1 MLAVGVWREHDAEPL
16 AGAAGDVAQEIALR
30 PAAAP
35 VLLDDDGG
43 AVGQL
48 ETRDVERVATGM
60 LAPAMLAA
68 GLAPAR
74 IGADL
79 AHEPDTLAEMG
90 EGGSL
95 HVLAREGVE
104 LPREAAAHQ
113 TRGAPGDARGA
124 HLDGIAD
131 GAGRRAG
138 RRRGGRIA
146 QAEPVQAGEALRRI
160 GRRRTAGAGGE
171 QDQPCGGG
179 EAGQAVGAGHA
190 TGATAGMPA
199 TESHKSRR
207 RNGFVRRAERRVGE
221 DRRRHAAADPLPF
234 RETPMPQVA
243 LKDAFSGARVMVTG
257 GLGFIGSTL
266 GARLV
271 ELGADVLLV
280 DNLLAEYG
288 GNFFNVAPIRDKVT
302 IEIADIRDVRAM
314 RALLKGCRYLFNL
327 AGQTSHADSM
337 IDPETDLAINCRA
350 QLTLLE
356 ACRQICAEVGIVYAS
371 TRQIY
376 GRPRYLPVDEKH
388 PLRPV
393 DVNGVNKMAG
403 EAYHMLFHDVY
414 GIRATALRLTNVYGP
429 RMRIKDA
436 RQTFIGVWLR
446 AVLEGRP
453 FEVWNGAQLRDLS
466 YVDDAVE
473 ALLLAAA
480 TTETAGG
487 VFNVG
492 GDRVV
497 SLKELADMLVAAQGG
512 GGYELREFPP
522 ERKRIDIG
530 DYHTD
535 DALFRRVSGWAPRT
549 PLPDGLA
556 RSLAYFRA
564 HLPEYL

>member
-1 MLAVGVWREHDAEPL
+1 M
-16 AGAAGDVAQEIALR
+16 
-30 PAAAP
+30 PAN
-35 VLLDDDGG
+35 
-43 AVGQL
+43 
-48 ETRDVERVATGM
+48 
-60 LAPAMLAA
+60 
-68 GLAPAR
+68 R
-74 IGADL
+74 ITPWTPPQWSCA
-79 AHEPDTLAEMG
+79 
-90 EGGSL
+90 
-95 HVLAREGVE
+95 
-104 LPREAAAHQ
+104 
-113 TRGAPGDARGA
+113 
-124 HLDGIAD
+124 
-131 GAGRRAG
+131 AGRRGDPA
-138 RRRGGRIA
+138 RL
-146 QAEPVQAGEALRRI
+146 ALK
-160 GRRRTAGAGGE
+160 
-171 QDQPCGGG
+171 P
-179 EAGQAVGAGHA
+179 
-190 TGATAGMPA
+190 
-199 TESHKSRR
+199 
-207 RNGFVRRAERRVGE
+207 RVGE
-221 DRRRHAAADPLPF
+221 DRGRHAAANPLLPS

-243 LKDAFSGARVMVTG
+243 LSDAFTGARVMITG

-266 GARLV
+266 ASRLV

-288 GNFFNVAPIRDKVT
+288 GNLFNVAPIRETVT
-302 IEIADIRDVRAM
+302 VEIADIRDVRAM
-314 RALLKGCRYLFNL
+314 RALLKGCDYLFNL

-337 IDPETDLAINCRA
+337 TDPETDLAINCRA

-356 ACRQICAEVGIVYAS
+356 ACRQVCPEIRVVYAS

-376 GRPRYLPVDEKH
+376 GRPRYLPVDEAH

-403 EAYHMLFHDVY
+403 EAYHILFHDVY
-414 GIRATALRLTNVYGP
+414 GIRAAALRLTNVYGP

-466 YVDDAVE
+466 YVDDTVQ
-473 ALLLAAA
+473 ALLLAA
-480 TTETAGG
+480 TTAETAGG

-512 GGYELREFPP
+512 GRYELREFPA

-535 DALFRRVSGWAPRT
+535 DTLFRRVAGWAPAT

-564 HLPEYL
+564 HLAEYI